1 MDNYQSKGYLID
13 FILVFLGLVILVL
26 EFINISNWPTL
37 IAYNM
42 GLILMFKEERKYLDK
57 VNRYNTAI

>member
-1 MDNYQSKGYLID
+1 MDNYQSKGFLID

-26 EFINISNWPTL
+26 EFIDISNWPTL

>member
-26 EFINISNWPTL
+26 EFIDISNWPTL